1 MGLFSQISTCYD
13 GLTLINVTERKVC
26 MSTPSNFLKNTTD
39 LIETSLEIKSFI
51 HQQIIDFG
59 PFITPETLIVVIA
72 RDPQSRDTEAD
83 VEAEADL
90 KTDLPQPL
98 VHLFK
103 HRIAI
108 VLKEDESSIEAEA
121 VHDDI
126 FEAIK
131 IAKEMLVTQLLE
143 IQHEMESSQDRL
155 VAIQN
160 AKESG
165 QIH

>member
-1 MGLFSQISTCYD
+1 
-13 GLTLINVTERKVC
+13 
-26 MSTPSNFLKNTTD
+26 MSTASNFLKNSTD

-51 HQQIIDFG
+51 HQQIIDFS

-72 RDPQSRDTEAD
+72 RDPQGPE
-83 VEAEADL
+83 
-90 KTDLPQPL
+90 TDESQP
-98 VHLFK
+98 VAHLFK

-108 VLKEDESSIEAEA
+108 VLKENESSLEAEA

-131 IAKEMLVTQLLE
+131 IAKEILVMQLLE

-160 AKESG
+160 AKENG